1 MFRVKNS
8 KVITK
13 LSRRSLK
20 AGKARNIIVVA
31 AIVLTSVMFTALFS
45 VGTSMIESFQL
56 ETMRMVGTKAHGGY
70 KFISM
75 PKYEKIAADPEVKD
89 ISYNIII
96 GIAENPELAKTP
108 TQIRYTEEKAAEWSF
123 SVPTTGT
130 LPKERLDIATTTD
143 VLDAL
148 GVPHELGAAVPLE
161 FTVNGEKYREDFTLC
176 GFWENELVL
185 DENEA
190 YLSREYSDAV
200 APVWQDGQETD
211 AFPQSGSVNVSL
223 WFRSAW
229 NIEKQMS
236 DLSKRCGFGPEVNEG
251 VNWAYMSDT
260 VDMFTIALIIGL
272 LALIMLSGY
281 LVIYNIF
288 YISVNGK
295 IKFYGLLKTVGTTN
309 RQLKKLVH
317 REALL
322 LSVIGIPIGLLI
334 GYALSA
340 LLVPAL
346 VGITDTE
353 VYTISVNPFIFV
365 GSGIFTLIT
374 VWISCLK
381 PCRLVCRI
389 SPVEAARYNDKSSVR
404 KKRKRTR
411 RVTPLSMAVANLS
424 RTKKKTAA
432 AASSLSLALILLNAT
447 FSFAHGFD
455 MDKYLQ
461 DNIISDFYVTDAA
474 ILSSFSGAGN
484 FNSITPDVQYALE
497 TLDGITETS
506 HVYMREYQHILNDN
520 ERQKAKELLDEC
532 AANGADAMHLLQSN
546 HYLDQGQMCS
556 HIYGTDG
563 FAESKM
569 KIIEGNFEREKFE
582 SGRYIVAAVG
592 GRLATGRK
600 IWEIGDKV
608 TLIGQDGQPKEYEV
622 MALGCIPDALSPGH
636 SHGFDAYFT
645 LPSSE
650 FISLTGETGAM
661 NLAFNVEPDKIDAV
675 DSQLKNYCG
684 SVNTALDYRSKQS
697 YIDEFNGTQSTFLLV
712 GGLLSFILGL
722 IGILNFINAIITS
735 IRSRRQ
741 ELAVLQSVGMTGK
754 QLKQMLMGEGAFYIL
769 FTALLTLTFGSLL
782 TYALM
787 HTLENVSGYFSYH
800 FIIAPIL
807 IVIPILFVLAAVI
820 PVISYVQ
827 MCRHSVV
834 DRLREVNE

>member
-1 MFRVKNS
+1 MFKVKNS

-13 LSRRSLK
+13 LSHRSLK
-20 AGKARNIIVVA
+20 AGKVRNIIAVA

-56 ETMRMVGTKAHGGY
+56 ETMRMVGTKSHGGY

-89 ISYNIII
+89 ISYNIMV

-108 TQIRYTEEKAAEWSF
+108 TEIRYTEEKAAEWSF

-130 LPKERLDIATTTD
+130 LPIERLDIATTTD

-148 GVPHELGAAVPLE
+148 GVPHELGATVPLE
-161 FTVNGEKYREDFTLC
+161 FTVNGEKYRENFTLC
-176 GFWENELVL
+176 GFWENELVS
-185 DENEA
+185 EVSEA

-200 APVWQDGQETD
+200 APAWQDGQETD
-211 AFPQSGSVNVSL
+211 VFPQSGSVNVSL

-229 NIEKQMS
+229 DIEKQMS

-260 VDMFTIALIIGL
+260 VDMFTIALIVGL

-334 GYALSA
+334 GYALSFS
-340 LLVPAL
+340 LVPAV

-353 VYTISVNPFIFV
+353 VYTISVNPLIFV

-381 PCRLVCRI
+381 PCKSVCRI
-389 SPVEAARYNDKSSVR
+389 SPVEATRYNDESSVR

-411 RVTPLSMAVANLS
+411 RVTPLSMAGANLG

-432 AASSLSLALILLNAT
+432 VAFSLSLALILLNAT
-447 FSFAHGFD
+447 FSFARGFD

-461 DNIISDFYVTDAA
+461 DNIISDFYVTDATV
-474 ILSSFSGAGN
+474 LSSFSGAGT

-497 TLDGITETS
+497 TLDGITEVG
-506 HVYMREYQHILNDN
+506 HVYMQEYNHTLNDK

-532 AANGADAMHLLQSN
+532 AANGADAMHLLQPN
-546 HYLDQGQMCS
+546 HFLEQGQMCS

-563 FAESKM
+563 FAENKM
-569 KIIEGNFEREKFE
+569 EITEGNFEREKFE
-582 SGRYIVAAVG
+582 SGRYIVAALG
-592 GRLATGRK
+592 GGLANGNK

-608 TLIGQDGQPKEYEV
+608 TLVGQDGQPKEYEV
-622 MALGCIPDALSPGH
+622 MALGCIPYALSSGH
-636 SHGFDAYFT
+636 GHGFDAYFT
-645 LPSSE
+645 LPSPA

-661 NLAFNVEPDKIDAV
+661 NLAFNVEPDKLDAV
-675 DSQLKNYCG
+675 DAQLKNYCE

-697 YIDEFNGTQSTFLLV
+697 YIDEFSGTQSTYLLV
-712 GGLLSFILGL
+712 GGLLSFILAL

-754 QLKQMLMGEGAFYIL
+754 QLKQMLMGEGVFYIL

-787 HTLENVSGYFSYH
+787 LAIENVIGYFSYH

-807 IVIPILFVLAAVI
+807 VIIPILFVLAAVI
-820 PVISYVQ
+820 PVISYMQ

-834 DRLREVNE
+834 DRLREVNG